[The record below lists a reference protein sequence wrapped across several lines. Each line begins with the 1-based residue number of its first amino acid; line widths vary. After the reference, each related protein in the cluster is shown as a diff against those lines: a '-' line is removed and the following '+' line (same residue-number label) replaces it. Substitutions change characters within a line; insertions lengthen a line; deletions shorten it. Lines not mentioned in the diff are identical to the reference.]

1 MPLSL
6 GLRDEENERINNI
19 LGKLMELTFVP
30 DGWLTDDAQSL
41 FMQMGLSYES
51 LDTMTGEELN
61 QHVTKMHFDWAN
73 MERLAD
79 MLGTNPAFKS
89 KAISLYN
96 FIQAESKMFSF
107 DIFNKINAL
116 NK

>member
-19 LGKLMELTFVP
+19 LNTLMELAFVP
-30 DGWLTDDAQSL
+30 EGWLKDEAGSL
-41 FMQMGLSYES
+41 LTQLGLSYES
-51 LDTMTGEELN
+51 LDVMTGDELN
-61 QHVTKMHFDWAN
+61 AHVTKLHFDFAN

-79 MLGTNPAFKS
+79 MLATNPAFKT
-89 KAISLYN
+89 KAIALYN
-96 FIQAESKMFSF
+96 FTQAESKMFSF

-116 NK
+116 NR